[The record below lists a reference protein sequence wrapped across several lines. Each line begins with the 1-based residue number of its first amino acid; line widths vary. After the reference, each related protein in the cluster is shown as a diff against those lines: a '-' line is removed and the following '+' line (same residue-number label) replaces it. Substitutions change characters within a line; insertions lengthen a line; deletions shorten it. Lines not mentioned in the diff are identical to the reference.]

1 MTDARGTGP
10 EGTGPED
17 WEELEPRREWTP
29 ADRWR
34 VAAWVLIFANLLG
47 VLMLAPIG
55 DGGLVQ
61 AAEASGSDVGPAR
74 LVFWITLLAATI
86 VGNGIGAAAAA
97 TRQRWAIVPPA
108 LAAVVSWIA
117 FVVASTLV

>member
-1 MTDARGTGP
+1 MTDAGGP
-10 EGTGPED
+10 GSEDTAPED
-17 WEELEPRREWTP
+17 WDELEPQRVWTA

-34 VAAWVLIFANLLG
+34 LAAWVLIFANLLG
-47 VLMLAPIG
+47 VLLLAPIG

-61 AAEASGSDVGPAR
+61 AAEAAGTDVGPAR
-74 LVFWITLLAATI
+74 LVFWITLLGATI

-108 LAAVVSWIA
+108 LAALASWIGFFA
-117 FVVASTLV
+117 ATALV